1 MKNTYFGQ
9 CHCGHAKLT
18 IKLLK
23 PLREYQSR
31 VCDCDFCTSRNI
43 SYLSDPD
50 SQIEIISDIPL
61 LQSQQGSNQATFL
74 SCNQCHLVLAVA
86 LIEKDMSLGA
96 INVNLIQ
103 TSEPLQAPV
112 IVSPQRLSASE
123 RKQRWKMLWGKL
135 NIIENELTQS

>member
-1 MKNTYFGQ
+1 MKNIYFGQ
-9 CHCGHAKLT
+9 CHCGQAKLT
-18 IKLLK
+18 IKLPK
-23 PLREYQSR
+23 PLLEYQSR
-31 VCDCDFCTSRNI
+31 ACDCDFCTSRNI

-74 SCNQCHLVLAVA
+74 SCNQCHSVLAVA
-86 LIEKDMSLGA
+86 LIEKDMSLGT

-123 RKQRWKMLWGKL
+123 RKQRWKTLWGQLKL
-135 NIIENELTQS
+135 PCTVRSG

>member
-9 CHCGHAKLT
+9 CRCGQAKLT
-18 IKLLK
+18 IKLPK
-23 PLREYQSR
+23 PLCEYQSR
-31 VCDCDFCTSRNI
+31 ACDCDFCTSRNI
-43 SYLSDPD
+43 SYLSDPE
-50 SQIEIISDIPL
+50 SQVEIISDIPL

-74 SCNQCHLVLAVA
+74 SCNQCHSVLAVA
-86 LIEKDMSLGA
+86 LIEKDMSLGT

-123 RKQRWKMLWGKL
+123 RKQRWKMLWGQLKL
-135 NIIENELTQS
+135 PCTVRSG